1 MDAEN
6 INITGIT
13 IGQKRTDAR
22 SGKYFNDKP
31 PLSNHF
37 TIELFGY
44 FVPQY
49 IIVEPNK
56 NPTNRY
62 KKNKKI

>member
-6 INITGIT
+6 IKIT
-13 IGQKRTDAR
+13 IITNGQKRTDAR

-31 PLSNHF
+31 PLSNNF
-37 TIELFGY
+37 TIELSGY

-49 IIVEPNK
+49 IITDPNK
-56 NPTNRY
+56 KPTNRY